1 MSPYLRRLRE
11 KIGHDLLVLPSVTV
25 LLFDAD
31 RRVLL
36 ARHSDANVWVA
47 PGGMVEPDETPQAAA
62 CREAREETGCEVALR
77 RILGVYGGANFL
89 VRYRNG
95 DEVNYVMTVFEA
107 VIVRGTLQ
115 PDHAEILELRYFTY
129 AETRAL
135 SCAQWLPV
143 VLADVYGPP

>member
-1 MSPYLRRLRE
+1 
-11 KIGHDLLVLPSVTV
+11 
-25 LLFDAD
+25 
-31 RRVLL
+31 
-36 ARHSDANVWVA
+36 
-47 PGGMVEPDETPQAAA
+47 MVELDETPQAAA

-77 RILGVYGGANFL
+77 RILGVYDGGANFL

-95 DEVNYVMTVFEA
+95 DEVNYVVTVFEA

-115 PDHAEILELRYFTY
+115 PDHAEIFELRCFTY

-143 VLADVYGPP
+143 VLTDVYGPP